1 MEFVGFSVLILIM
14 LLVMGALVY
23 RLATTNDPIGDLV
36 PIGECS
42 RLWAA
47 KQDGS
52 CCTCGHEW
60 QPGEIIGNVTQA
72 YVLDDAGQVWHRPGV
87 RQACASCVEWQ
98 RVQGDLSLRW
108 VDVAHLDLS

>member
-1 MEFVGFSVLILIM
+1 MEIVGIVALIVVLALGMTALAYRIRID
-14 LLVMGALVY
+14 GAHV
-23 RLATTNDPIGDLV
+23 GDLL
-36 PIGECS
+36 PIADCS

-47 KQDGS
+47 KQNGS

-60 QPGEIIGNVTQA
+60 EPGEIIGNVTQA

-108 VDVAHLDLS
+108 INVAHLDLP